1 MHYLQHDLCSYVPHM
16 YHNYAVHNLQIYGDR
31 SDIVL
36 LSISSIIPLW
46 SEIILSM
53 TSIILNQL
61 EFVVWNVLV
70 NVRCALAK
78 NVYSD
83 VIAWHVL

>member
-1 MHYLQHDLCSYVPHM
+1 MRYIIYRYLGIV
-16 YHNYAVHNLQIYGDR
+16 QIF
-31 SDIVL
+31 L

-53 TSIILNQL
+53 ISIILNQL

-70 NVRCALAK
+70 NVHCALAK

-83 VIAWHVL
+83 VIVWHVL